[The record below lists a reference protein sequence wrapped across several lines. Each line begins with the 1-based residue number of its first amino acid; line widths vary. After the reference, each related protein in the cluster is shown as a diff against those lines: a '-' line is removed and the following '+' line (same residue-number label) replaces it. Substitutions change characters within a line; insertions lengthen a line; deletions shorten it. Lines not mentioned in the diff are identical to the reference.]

1 MCRYGLSYFYM
12 RGAPAETLQRY
23 KRLYDIQV
31 LLAWPTEYL
40 AAGTAVSSAETSR
53 LCTPGLAL
61 SLCHPLLMVRTTV
74 LVLTRA
80 AHYCC

>member
-53 LCTPGLAL
+53 PL
-61 SLCHPLLMVRTTV
+61 HPWSC
-74 LVLTRA
+74 LVPVPSTSDGKDYRA
-80 AHYCC
+80 RH